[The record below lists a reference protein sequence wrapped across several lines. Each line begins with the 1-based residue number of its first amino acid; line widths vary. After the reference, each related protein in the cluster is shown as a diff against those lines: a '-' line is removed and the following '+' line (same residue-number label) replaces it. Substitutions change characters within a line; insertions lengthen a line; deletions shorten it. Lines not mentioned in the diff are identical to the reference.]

1 MSDGQDENPFGSS
14 SGFARTTMQN
24 AKFEVEKFDG
34 TNNFGMWQCE
44 VKDVLAQ
51 QDLLAALGEKPE
63 AMLKPEWEKLN
74 LWACSSIR
82 LCLAKTQKYFVM
94 QETLAS
100 VLWQKL
106 EDKYM
111 TKSAENQLHLKK
123 KLYRFQYKEDEDIRD
138 EDKALI
144 LLNFL
149 PDSYEHFV
157 TTIMHGKETVKF
169 EDVSNALMN
178 YEMRHRDKNHDS
190 TSEALFVRDCPR
202 LKTKGKESSEANVAE
217 VETDFSDFAL
227 TTSSSFDYATK
238 WVLDT
243 GCTHHMTPHKDW
255 FSSLKEFVG
264 SVVFMGD
271 DNPCTTKGIGT
282 IRLKLHDGMVKEL
295 TGVQYVPNLKKNLI
309 SLGTLESKGFRFHS
323 DGQKLKVIYGALV
336 MMKAPLC
343 GHLYLLQGSTVTGE
357 AYVVSEN
364 IGTSDSDTTRLWH
377 MRLGHAGEK
386 ALQGL
391 VKQGL
396 LKGAT
401 TCKLDFC
408 EHCVLGK

>member
-1 MSDGQDENPFGSS
+1 MSDRQDENPFGSS
-14 SGFARTTMQN
+14 SGFARTTVQN

-63 AMLKPEWEKLN
+63 AMSKPEWEKLN
-74 LWACSSIR
+74 LWACSSIQ

-94 QETLAS
+94 RETVAS

-106 EDKYM
+106 KDKYM
-111 TKSAENQLHLKK
+111 TKSAENRLHLKK
-123 KLYRFQYKEDEDIRD
+123 KLYRFQYKECTKMIRHLDAFNKLIADLLNLDEDIKD

-144 LLNFL
+144 LLNSL

-157 TTIMHGKETVKF
+157 TTIMHGKKTVKF

-178 YEMRHRDKNHDS
+178 YEMRYRDKYHDS
-190 TSEALFVRDCPR
+190 TSEALFVRDCPK

-217 VETDFSDFAL
+217 VETYVFDFAL
-227 TTSSSFDYATK
+227 TTSSSFDCATK

-243 GCTHHMTPHKDW
+243 GCTHHITPHKNW
-255 FSSLKEFVG
+255 FSSLKEFDG
-264 SVVFMGD
+264 GVVFMGD

-282 IRLKLHDGMVKEL
+282 VRLKLHDGMVKEL
-295 TGVQYVPNLKKNLI
+295 TGVRYVPNLKKNLI

-323 DGQKLKVIYGALV
+323 DG
-336 MMKAPLC
+336 
-343 GHLYLLQGSTVTGE
+343 
-357 AYVVSEN
+357 
-364 IGTSDSDTTRLWH
+364 
-377 MRLGHAGEK
+377 
-386 ALQGL
+386 
-391 VKQGL
+391 
-396 LKGAT
+396 
-401 TCKLDFC
+401 
-408 EHCVLGK
+408 

>member
-14 SGFARTTMQN
+14 SGFARTTVQN

-63 AMLKPEWEKLN
+63 AMSKPELEKLN

-82 LCLAKTQKYFVM
+82 LCLTKTQKYFVM
-94 QETLAS
+94 RETLAS

-111 TKSAENQLHLKK
+111 TKSAENRLHLKK
-123 KLYRFQYKEDEDIRD
+123 KLYRFQYKEDEDIKD
-138 EDKALI
+138 EDKPLI
-144 LLNFL
+144 LLNSW

-178 YEMRHRDKNHDS
+178 YEMRHREKNHYS
-190 TSEALFVRDCPR
+190 TSEALFVRGRSSERRSSTSRKKSHSRPRGNSKGRKTLEMDECAFCHNKGHWKKDCPK

-217 VETDFSDFAL
+217 VETDLFDFAL
-227 TTSSSFDYATK
+227 TTSSSFDCATK

-255 FSSLKEFVG
+255 FSSLKEFDG
-264 SVVFMGD
+264 GVVFMGG
-271 DNPCTTKGIGT
+271 DNPCTTKRIGT
-282 IRLKLHDGMVKEL
+282 VRLKLHDGMVKEL
-295 TGVQYVPNLKKNLI
+295 TGVRYVPNLKKNLI

-323 DGQKLKVIYGALV
+323 DGQTLKVTYGALV
-336 MMKAPLC
+336 VK
-343 GHLYLLQGSTVTGE
+343 LLDM
-357 AYVVSEN
+357 A
-364 IGTSDSDTTRLWH
+364 I
-377 MRLGHAGEK
+377 
-386 ALQGL
+386 
-391 VKQGL
+391 
-396 LKGAT
+396 
-401 TCKLDFC
+401 
-408 EHCVLGK
+408 